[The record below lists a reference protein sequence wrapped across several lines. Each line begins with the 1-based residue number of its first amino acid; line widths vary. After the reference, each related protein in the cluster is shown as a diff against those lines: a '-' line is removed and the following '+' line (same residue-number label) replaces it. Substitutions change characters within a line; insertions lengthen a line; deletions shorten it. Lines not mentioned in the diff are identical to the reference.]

1 MGTRNTR
8 LYFKKMVRIHK
19 PTIFATLETR
29 IHSSNVADFLANMG
43 FTNLYV
49 VEALGYGGE
58 GIWLLWNCNMV
69 KVEVLSA
76 HDQAMTALVTK
87 IDGQTWIL
95 IMVYASPNYQIWEQL
110 WQYIID
116 LGCVVNWLWVIIGDV
131 NQPLEEKDKRG
142 GRVINR
148 NLASKLRQTVDMYN
162 LMDMRFQGP
171 QFMWSNGRE
180 GKAKIRERI
189 DKAWC
194 NTHWNQTHDRTC
206 LEHLTRVASDHHP
219 LLLTEAQ
226 RCIQEFPFLGRLVP

>member
-1 MGTRNTR
+1 M
-8 LYFKKMVRIHK
+8 
-19 PTIFATLETR
+19 
-29 IHSSNVADFLANMG
+29 
-43 FTNLYV
+43 
-49 VEALGYGGE
+49 
-58 GIWLLWNCNMV
+58 
-69 KVEVLSA
+69 
-76 HDQAMTALVTK
+76 
-87 IDGQTWIL
+87 
-95 IMVYASPNYQIWEQL
+95 
-110 WQYIID
+110 
-116 LGCVVNWLWVIIGDV
+116 NWLWVIIGDV

-194 NTHWNQTHDRTC
+194 TTHWNQTHDRTC